1 MSIHTE
7 NDFHLN
13 PSPPFDVRI
22 VFCGY
27 TRVAN
32 WNYTNVNL
40 RVWLLYWNRTSGA
53 ELELNGSVKKM
64 EPGEVILIPPYT
76 TFSTRLREPFLHFYI
91 HFEAKAP
98 FDRVKREFLC
108 FPASHAAKVLPRILK
123 ARDEISRAL
132 AFRLLIYEYL
142 LRIPGSAF
150 LPPGESV
157 LDTRILRAL
166 DIMNHE
172 LALTRDNRGICKRI
186 GMSLNNF
193 YRLFLAE
200 TGTTPKHYLL
210 NQRMESARRL
220 LIDSEKTIDEIAF
233 ETGYADRYHF
243 SKAFKSFY
251 ACPPFAYRGMYRRK
265 S

>member
-1 MSIHTE
+1 
-7 NDFHLN
+7 
-13 PSPPFDVRI
+13 
-22 VFCGY
+22 
-27 TRVAN
+27 
-32 WNYTNVNL
+32 
-40 RVWLLYWNRTSGA
+40 
-53 ELELNGSVKKM
+53 
-64 EPGEVILIPPYT
+64 
-76 TFSTRLREPFLHFYI
+76 
-91 HFEAKAP
+91 
-98 FDRVKREFLC
+98 
-108 FPASHAAKVLPRILK
+108 
-123 ARDEISRAL
+123 
-132 AFRLLIYEYL
+132 
-142 LRIPGSAF
+142 
-150 LPPGESV
+150 
-157 LDTRILRAL
+157 
-166 DIMNHE
+166 MNHE

-251 ACPPFAYRGMYRRK
+251 ACPPVAYRSMYRRK

>member
-123 ARDEISRAL
+123 ARDEVSRAL

-166 DIMNHE
+166 DIMNH
-172 LALTRDNRGICKRI
+172 
-186 GMSLNNF
+186 
-193 YRLFLAE
+193 
-200 TGTTPKHYLL
+200 
-210 NQRMESARRL
+210 
-220 LIDSEKTIDEIAF
+220 
-233 ETGYADRYHF
+233 
-243 SKAFKSFY
+243 
-251 ACPPFAYRGMYRRK
+251 
-265 S
+265 

>member
-91 HFEAKAP
+91 HF
-98 FDRVKREFLC
+98 D
-108 FPASHAAKVLPRILK
+108 
-123 ARDEISRAL
+123 AL
-132 AFRLLIYEYL
+132 E
-142 LRIPGSAF
+142 
-150 LPPGESV
+150 
-157 LDTRILRAL
+157 
-166 DIMNHE
+166 
-172 LALTRDNRGICKRI
+172 
-186 GMSLNNF
+186 
-193 YRLFLAE
+193 
-200 TGTTPKHYLL
+200 
-210 NQRMESARRL
+210 
-220 LIDSEKTIDEIAF
+220 
-233 ETGYADRYHF
+233 
-243 SKAFKSFY
+243 
-251 ACPPFAYRGMYRRK
+251 
-265 S
+265 

>member
-123 ARDEISRAL
+123 ARDEVSRAL
-132 AFRLLIYEYL
+132 AFRLLIYG
-142 LRIPGSAF
+142 IPAADSGKCVSSAGGVRAG
-150 LPPGESV
+150 PE
-157 LDTRILRAL
+157 DT
-166 DIMNHE
+166 
-172 LALTRDNRGICKRI
+172 
-186 GMSLNNF
+186 
-193 YRLFLAE
+193 
-200 TGTTPKHYLL
+200 
-210 NQRMESARRL
+210 
-220 LIDSEKTIDEIAF
+220 
-233 ETGYADRYHF
+233 
-243 SKAFKSFY
+243 
-251 ACPPFAYRGMYRRK
+251 ACA
-265 S
+265 